1 MKSKIKWLVLLL
13 NVIVIA
19 ILPEILFDFFGQSGE
34 AFAGYLAECMVWI
47 TIGALAVLLW
57 TFTFLTTVLPEL
69 IFVQGHWTFLFIMF
83 FCFMVAFLLSWKL
96 PKSSRPLSRL
106 WPLICFMMGMAYKD
120 ALYVHQGSSSY
131 IWWGSYLADAFAICL
146 LPALIGLLA
155 GNLLRR

>member
-1 MKSKIKWLVLLL
+1 MKSKIKWLVLLII
-13 NVIVIA
+13 VIVILPA
-19 ILPEILFDFFGQSGE
+19 ILFEFYGQTGEDFT
-34 AFAGYLAECMVWI
+34 GYLAECMVWI
-47 TIGALAVLLW
+47 SIGTLAVLLW
-57 TFTFLTTVLPEL
+57 TFTFLTTVLLEL
-69 IFVQGHWTFLFIMF
+69 IFVQGYWTFLFIML

-96 PKSSRPLSRL
+96 PKSSRPLARV

-146 LPALIGLLA
+146 IPALIGLLV